1 MKTLHSESV
10 VASVL
15 ESNREN
21 SVGKRDKKKYW
32 KRVSRENGKGVL
44 IREKFHKRLSCN
56 ITVNFANF
64 NYCVIFKFQVSERLS
79 IASQGRGASKWR
91 EIHAILAS

>member
-1 MKTLHSESV
+1 
-10 VASVL
+10 
-15 ESNREN
+15 
-21 SVGKRDKKKYW
+21 
-32 KRVSRENGKGVL
+32 L
-44 IREKFHKRLSCN
+44 IREKFHKRLSYN